1 MAWTLETVLGVVP
14 RDRAAKV
21 RALSI
26 RGNDPARRVQQEE
39 SAFAKE
45 DRPVIRRGELPED
58 LRLTSDRHGLPE
70 TLDLVHA
77 NEGRDRRGQLA
88 GREPERCEESCPQKS
103 KPHVLRRRH

>member
-26 RGNDPARRVQQEE
+26 RGDDPARRVQQEE
-39 SAFAKE
+39 SALAKE

-58 LRLTSDRHGLPE
+58 LRLTSDRYGLPE

-77 NEGRDRRGQLA
+77 NEGRDRRAQLA
-88 GREPERCEESCPQKS
+88 GREPERCEES
-103 KPHVLRRRH
+103 